1 MTAEEN
7 PRVGTPGVSQKN
19 PLNTT
24 NSTRDRLYALAIHGF
39 HLLPLIPGEKRPA
52 ITDWEKRATVDPA
65 QLDRW
70 PKGAGVGIA
79 CGRSGLVVI
88 DCDSHGST
96 PPPEWDRPGIRDGVD
111 VFADLWSRHSPN
123 ASMFDT
129 FTVTTPS
136 GGLHL
141 YFRAPVGSRTR
152 NRTGLEWQVDVRA
165 HGGYACGPGT
175 YLEQGAYTP
184 SGDPGTLLPLPQWL
198 HDMLAPPEPAQRRPM
213 PVAPPTRSQ
222 ADRRVA
228 GLLRT
233 VSTAPEG
240 QRNSTLNWA
249 AWQLAQ
255 DGLLTQEYATALLH
269 AAETAGLPQA
279 EAVKTI
285 RSAAAPRGSNAQGG
299 AAA

>member
-7 PRVGTPGVSQKN
+7 PRVGTPGVSQQN

-24 NSTRDRLYALAIHGF
+24 NSTRDWLYALAIHGF

-52 ITDWEKRATVDPA
+52 ITDWEKRATVAPA

-70 PKGAGVGIA
+70 PKDAGVGIA

-123 ASMFDT
+123 VSMFDT

-141 YFRAPVGSRTR
+141 YFRAPVGSRIR
-152 NRTGLEWQVDVRA
+152 NRTGVEWQVDVRA
-165 HGGYACGPGT
+165 RGGYACGPGT
-175 YLEQGAYTP
+175 NLKQGTYTP
-184 SGDPGTLLPLPQWL
+184 AGDPGKLLPLPQWL
-198 HDMLAPPEPAQRRPM
+198 HDMLAPQEPAQRRPM

-222 ADRRVA
+222 VERRVR
-228 GLLRT
+228 GLIRT
-233 VSTAPEG
+233 VAEAPEG

-255 DGLLTQEYATALLH
+255 DGLLAQEYAQALIS
-269 AAETAGLPQA
+269 AAETAGLPQT
-279 EAVKTI
+279 EAI
-285 RSAAAPRGSNAQGG
+285 RTVLSAAAPHSSQTQG
-299 AAA
+299 APA

>member
-24 NSTRDRLYALAIHGF
+24 NSTRDWLYALAIHGF

-96 PPPEWDRPGIRDGVD
+96 PPPEWDRPGIHDGVD

-123 ASMFDT
+123 VSMFGT
-129 FTVTTPS
+129 FTVTTPG

-141 YFRAPVGSRTR
+141 YFRAPVGSRIR
-152 NRTGLEWQVDVRA
+152 NRTGVEWQVDVRA

-175 YLEQGAYTP
+175 NLEQGTYTP
-184 SGDPGTLLPLPQWL
+184 AGDPGKLLPLPQWL
-198 HDMLAPPEPAQRRPM
+198 HDMLAPQEPAQRRPM